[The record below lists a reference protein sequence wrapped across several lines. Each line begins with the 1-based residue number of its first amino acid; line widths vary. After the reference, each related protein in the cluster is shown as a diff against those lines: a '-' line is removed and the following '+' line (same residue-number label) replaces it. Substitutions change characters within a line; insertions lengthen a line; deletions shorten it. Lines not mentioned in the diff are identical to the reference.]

1 MYENTRCISSSL
13 IQINIWLVVDCYK
26 NLAER
31 PMENNM
37 NSRVVSSFLSAFVGL
52 LLIASVPTLA
62 AGVDAGAAKSLAK
75 KSGCLGC
82 HSETKTKTGPSY
94 KSIAAKFKGD
104 AGAEKKLMTFI
115 TTGPKINVG
124 GSESEHPIVKS
135 KDEKEL
141 KNLVDWVL
149 SH

>member
-1 MYENTRCISSSL
+1 MYENTRCISPSL
-13 IQINIWLVVDCYK
+13 IQINIWHTVDCYK
-26 NLAER
+26 NRAER
-31 PMENNM
+31 PMENIM
-37 NSRVVSSFLSAFVGL
+37 NSRVVSSFLSAFAGL
-52 LLIASVPTLA
+52 LLIAAGPILA
-62 AGVDAGAAKSLAK
+62 AGVDADAAKSLAK

-115 TTGPKINVG
+115 TSGPKINVG
-124 GSESEHPIVKS
+124 GSESDHPIAKS